1 MHKKYENQYF
11 IFDNPEPIN
20 WKYPVKYV
28 LSVIMQPVY
37 KLIMNIAG
45 CKKSK
50 QKKYKV
56 AICAIFK
63 NEAAYLKEWIEFH
76 KIVGVEHF
84 YLYNNFSDDNYEKIL
99 QPYIDNKEITLV
111 EWPYP
116 QGQMAAYYDCIE
128 KYKNE
133 TQWLGFIDIDEFVIP
148 KKVNTIYDFLK
159 HFSHRPAVLM
169 YWKIYGSSG
178 FFKRSKTRLVTEDF
192 VVSWPKHVNIGKC
205 FYNTNYDFAKGAKKN
220 KVMHHL
226 LYTKFR
232 KILLPP
238 VNVFG
243 YNILFNRH
251 LGIRCDFPI
260 QINHY
265 YTKSLEEYQEK
276 KKRKSVYH
284 AHNTHTDNA
293 FFEHEMKCTSVD
305 YSAYRFLIKLKK
317 AIRR

>member
-28 LSVIMQPVY
+28 LAGIMQPVY

-45 CKKSK
+45 CKKAK

-63 NEAAYLKEWIEFH
+63 NEAAYLKEWVEFH

-84 YLYNNFSDDNYEKIL
+84 YLYNNFSDDNYKEIL

-128 KYKNE
+128 KYKSE
-133 TQWLGFIDIDEFVIP
+133 MQWLGFIDIDEFVIP

-159 HFSHRPAVLM
+159 KFSRRPVVLI
-169 YWKIYGSSG
+169 YWKFFGSAG
-178 FFKRSKTRLVTEDF
+178 FLKRDMRRLVTEDF
-192 VVSWPKHVNIGKC
+192 VVSWPKYVNIGKC
-205 FYNTNYDFAKGAKKN
+205 FYNTKFKLDKEKN
-220 KVMHHL
+220 VDMHALHGKYKNIS
-226 LYTKFR
+226 LY
-232 KILLPP
+232 P
-238 VNVFG
+238 VNAFDYIVM
-243 YNILFNRH
+243 FNQH
-251 LGIRCDFPI
+251 KGIQNEFPI

-265 YTKSLEEYQEK
+265 YTKSWKEYEGK
-276 KKRKSVYH
+276 IKRG
-284 AHNTHTDNA
+284 DA
-293 FFEHEMKCTSVD
+293 FFKENKHKYDAFFYHDMKSESVD
-305 YSAYRFLIKLKK
+305 YSAYKYLIQLKR
-317 AIRR
+317 AMRESI

>member
-28 LSVIMQPVY
+28 LAVIMQPVY

-45 CKKSK
+45 CKKAK

-84 YLYNNFSDDNYEKIL
+84 YLYNNFSDDNYKEVL
-99 QPYIDNKEITLV
+99 FPYVKNGDVTLID
-111 EWPYP
+111 WPYYK
-116 QGQMAAYYDCIE
+116 GQMKAYRDCI
-128 KYKNE
+128 KTYKDDC
-133 TQWLGFIDIDEFVIP
+133 QWIGFIDIDEFVVP
-148 KKVNTIYDFLK
+148 RKMNNIYDCLK
-159 HFSHRPAVLM
+159 CFQNRTAVLI
-169 YWKIYGSSG
+169 YWKLFGSSG
-178 FFKRSKTRLVTEDF
+178 YMERDISELVTENFF
-192 VVSWPKHVNIGKC
+192 VCWPKHTNIGKC
-205 FYNTNYDFAKGAKKN
+205 FFNMNYQFSEKWTHD
-220 KVMHHL
+220 MHL
-226 LYTKFR
+226 LYGCYKNIR
-232 KILLPP
+232 IPP
-238 VNVFG
+238 VNTNGNF
-243 YNILFNRH
+243 ILFGRH
-251 LGIRCDFPI
+251 HANSNDFLI

-265 YTKSLEEYQEK
+265 YTKSVKEYEDK
-276 KKRKSVYH
+276 KIRGPGYTK
-284 AHNTHTDNA
+284 HNTHTDSA